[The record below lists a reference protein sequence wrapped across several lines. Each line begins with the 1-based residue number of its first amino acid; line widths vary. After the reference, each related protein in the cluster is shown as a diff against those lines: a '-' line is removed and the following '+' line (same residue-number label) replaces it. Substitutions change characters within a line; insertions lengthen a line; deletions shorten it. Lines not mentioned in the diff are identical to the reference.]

1 MMRRIALFI
10 GGLTLAGAIAWLAA
24 RGLQGLISF
33 AAGAAVSSL
42 SLWWLNRIVTSV
54 EQAVRDGRT
63 PGGRALLHSLRIL
76 LLGGG
81 LYGILRLYE
90 VFVPALVTGLL
101 VAVTAITLDALYE
114 WFYGPTS

>member
-1 MMRRIALFI
+1 MMRRIALIMAALAVI
-10 GGLTLAGAIAWLAA
+10 GGAAWFAA
-24 RGLQGLISF
+24 RGLRGLISF